1 MNESLKIRMLRV
13 KVSGLIKYEEENEKS
28 KKVSSYFENLKDAYQ
43 KQIKERNVMNEIK
56 DDKQLNLNKSKS
68 NNNTK
73 NSLKDKKKSKG
84 KRKLSVPCTDIL
96 KLLENMKSKQK

>member
-1 MNESLKIRMLRV
+1 MK
-13 KVSGLIKYEEENEKS
+13 
-28 KKVSSYFENLKDAYQ
+28 
-43 KQIKERNVMNEIK
+43 
-56 DDKQLNLNKSKS
+56 LNKSKS

-73 NSLKDKKKSKG
+73 NSLKDKKKNKG